1 MFDFLQVSII
11 KKAKQQF
18 LPVLLLLLSFMLLI
32 AGCAWQDDDEIEVEN
47 PVVSKTV
54 FEESLE
60 NENIELKQR
69 IQTLEQEIANLS
81 QGNIENESLK
91 NENTELKQK
100 IQTLEQ
106 EIEDL
111 PQWNIFDK
119 ENSKVSSIYF
129 LPYTV
134 ETKLVPEETKLH
146 IYPQKEAIH
155 LRTIPENTI
164 VTVVNA
170 GYTDEDGT
178 WLYVYAPMLIDS
190 MQDFYG
196 WIPEGAVVAYTEE
209 NQKLAERIITVKK
222 GTKVYDVTK
231 YEFKDIPKAT
241 PMELNSDTNG
251 EIVERKEGYVRLECL
266 GLFSCWVEEK
276 DLVYPETS

>member
-1 MFDFLQVSII
+1 MFNFLQALNIRRAG
-11 KKAKQQF
+11 KQF
-18 LPVLLLLLSFMLLI
+18 LLVVLLLLSFMLLI
-32 AGCAWQDDDEIEVEN
+32 AGCARQNDNTIKTEN

-54 FEESLE
+54 S
-60 NENIELKQR
+60 K
-69 IQTLEQEIANLS
+69 
-81 QGNIENESLK
+81 ESLK
-91 NENTELKQK
+91 NENEELRQK

-111 PQWNIFDK
+111 SQENIFDK
-119 ENSKVSSIYF
+119 ENSKVLSIYF

-146 IYPQKEAIH
+146 IYPQKEAVH
-155 LRTIPENTI
+155 LRTIPKNTV

-170 GYTDEDGT
+170 GYTDGNGN